1 MYNKTT
7 SRSMTC
13 TNKINSIYFLNMS
26 ASIQM
31 KGVENEDTIP
41 VMSTINYHYW

>member
-1 MYNKTT
+1 
-7 SRSMTC
+7 MTC